1 MTGLA
6 EALAADFKAAQK
18 SRGLSAEQVCIAYD
32 KKPTSTWAYQ
42 LCQGKVPF
50 TLAMVPMWTDLTG
63 AEHFMRWMGG
73 ITEHVVAPV
82 PTANNR
88 TNVAESIQRFADF
101 LKSTAKADQDGKT
114 TETEC
119 KEIESRSRRAMSQ
132 ILGVVHYY
140 REHAKASRDGRVS
153 KLRDAS

>member
-63 AEHFMRWMGG
+63 AEHFMRWMGDL
-73 ITEHVVAPV
+73 TEHVVALV
-82 PTANNR
+82 PTANSR
-88 TNVAESIQRFADF
+88 TNAAESMHRFADF
-101 LKSTAKADQDGKT
+101 LKSTAKADMDGKT
-114 TETEC
+114 TEAEC
-119 KEIESRSRRAMSQ
+119 KEIEARSRRAMSQ
-132 ILGVVHYY
+132 ILGEVHYY
-140 REHAKASRDGRVS
+140 REHAKECRNSRVS
-153 KLRDAS
+153 NLKDAS

>member
-50 TLAMVPMWTDLTG
+50 SIAMIPMWTDLTG
-63 AEHFMRWMGG
+63 AEHLMRWMGG
-73 ITEHVVAPV
+73 LTEHVVAPV
-82 PTANNR
+82 PNASR
-88 TNVAESIQRFADF
+88 HDHAADSVIRFGEFMKA
-101 LKSTAKADQDGKT
+101 TAKAAEDNLITDPEFKT
-114 TETEC
+114 
-119 KEIESRSRRAMSQ
+119 IESKARRAMSQ
-132 ILGVVHYY
+132 IMAEVHHY
-140 REHAKASRDGRVS
+140 RELAKEFRNGRVTNL
-153 KLRDAS
+153 KDAS